1 MLGIEAHQFASG
13 RFYATA
19 IKLSSLGVVSATSR
33 KRQTYCSKNFRKN
46 CLGNYKVSLIFG
58 FVFLCSLY
66 FSSIGLL
73 RLSGDVESNSGP
85 TYFIEKVIQG
95 SLHHGNPRFGRT
107 AGVQCACNSLFALCW
122 SQVETVSRWNKS
134 DLNHVLTEGDLLYKS
149 LNVVDMLTADDL
161 PRSIVMCNIEFP
173 VDFLELKTEI
183 AHLRNGESFL
193 RRSVP
198 NTGDEFMFLLFMGGF
213 TTALMKH
220 HNHFYLFD
228 SHSRDSRGLSVVDG
242 TSVLMKVS
250 DLFEVENHI
259 QAYLECD
266 SMEQSY
272 FQLQFI
278 HFSICR
284 ELQLDILS
292 CAKRVR
298 RRLTYQEKS
307 TNLQS
312 KRKETPAKVSMK
324 NDLSKIELEFAA
336 SSTSQERMLREDN
349 FASSENLKQVT
360 FSKIDKRGTIFH
372 LCDF

>member
-1 MLGIEAHQFASG
+1 MLGIEAHRFATG
-13 RFYATA
+13 RFYAAA
-19 IKLSSLGVVSATSR
+19 IKLSSLGVASATNR
-33 KRQTYCSKNFRKN
+33 KQQTYCSRNFRKN

-73 RLSGDVESNSGP
+73 KLSRDVESNLAP
-85 TYFIEKVIQG
+85 TYSIEKVIQG
-95 SLHHGNPRFGRT
+95 SFHQGNPRFGRT

-122 SQVETVSRWNKS
+122 LQIKTVSRWNKN
-134 DLNHVLTEGDLLYKS
+134 DLNHVLTEGDLLCKS
-149 LNVVDMLTADDL
+149 MNVVDMLTADDL
-161 PRSIVMCNIEFP
+161 PSSIVMCNIEFP

-183 AHLRNGESFL
+183 ARLRNGEPFL

-242 TSVLMKVS
+242 TSVLMKFS
-250 DLFEVENHI
+250 DLFEVENYI
-259 QAYLECD
+259 QVFYLECH
-266 SMEQSY
+266 SMKQSY

-284 ELQLDILS
+284 ELQEDILS

-298 RRLTYQEKS
+298 QRLTYQEKS

-324 NDLSKIELEFAA
+324 NDLSKKK
-336 SSTSQERMLREDN
+336 S
-349 FASSENLKQVT
+349 
-360 FSKIDKRGTIFH
+360 
-372 LCDF
+372 